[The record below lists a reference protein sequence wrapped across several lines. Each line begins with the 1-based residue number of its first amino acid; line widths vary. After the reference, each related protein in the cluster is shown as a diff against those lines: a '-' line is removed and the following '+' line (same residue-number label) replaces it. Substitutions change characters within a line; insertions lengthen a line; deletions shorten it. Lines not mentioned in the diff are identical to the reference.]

1 MPNIV
6 YIATSLDGFIADKNN
21 QLNWLHD
28 VPNPEGSDF
37 GFAALMDRV
46 DALIMGRNTLDI
58 VISFG
63 VAWPYSKPV
72 FVLSNTLTKVPEG
85 LDGKVFLVNG
95 ELPDIVQSLNQK
107 GFEKLYIDGGKTI
120 QSFLRHDLIDELII
134 TTIPILLGGGI
145 PLFSELSAP
154 LKFKHLGCERLADH
168 MVKNTF
174 IRTR

>member
-21 QLNWLHD
+21 NIDWLYD

-37 GFAALMDRV
+37 GFTAFMDRV

-58 VISFG
+58 VLSFG
-63 VAWPYSKPV
+63 VDWPYSKPV

-85 LDGKVFLVNG
+85 LDGKVVLVSG

-134 TTIPILLGGGI
+134 TTIPILLGRGI

-154 LKFKHLGCERLADH
+154 LKFKHLSCERLADH